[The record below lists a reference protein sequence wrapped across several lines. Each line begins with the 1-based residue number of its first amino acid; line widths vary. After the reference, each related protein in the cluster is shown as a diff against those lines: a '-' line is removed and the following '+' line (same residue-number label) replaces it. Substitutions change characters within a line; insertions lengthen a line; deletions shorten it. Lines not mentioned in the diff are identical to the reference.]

1 MQQLFKIPHLVIY
14 CFWSMEQYESVT
26 KFSPVNGN
34 TKILMLALPLLGK
47 NVFFFFFCE
56 TICSFSFFFFK

>member
-1 MQQLFKIPHLVIY
+1 
-14 CFWSMEQYESVT
+14 MEQYESVT

-47 NVFFFFFCE
+47 NVFFFFLWNYMF
-56 TICSFSFFFFK
+56 FFLFFFKVAFSVNYTFN

>member
-47 NVFFFFFCE
+47 NVFFFFSVKLYVLFP
-56 TICSFSFFFFK
+56 FFF